1 MMKKKSGRVTLQQVA
16 DHAGVSR
23 ATASL
28 IVRNSPSISEAT
40 KKKVQASMQEL
51 GYVYDRI
58 AANLRS
64 QSSST
69 IGVVVTDFANPYYS
83 EFLTG
88 VHHQLEKEGYT
99 VFLAT
104 TFDSDAK
111 QDKLLS
117 TMLEH
122 RVGGVILCPVSD
134 NSPATVKKIR
144 QWNVPIVTAV
154 REIPDLHCDYVGI
167 NYEKGVEMAIDHLIE
182 NGHTRIAFL
191 GGLSDSSAWKKRFEG
206 YTAAHGKADLSIDE
220 TLIFQSPVTREG
232 GAQAL
237 DASLKHDN
245 PPTAVFCFND
255 LVAFGVMQRMRE
267 LNLQPG
273 TDLSVVGFDNVL
285 EAATFYP
292 SLTTV
297 ESFPKHIGTNAAN
310 LLHKRIKDQA
320 REEERI
326 ILEPELFV
334 RTSSGKKPNL

>member
-1 MMKKKSGRVTLQQVA
+1 MRMKKSGRVTLQQVA

-40 KKKVQASMQEL
+40 RKKVLASMEEL

-104 TFDSDAK
+104 TFDSDTK
-111 QDKLLS
+111 QDNLLS

-134 NSPATVKKIR
+134 NSPASIGKIL
-144 QWNVPIVTAV
+144 QLDVPIVTAV

-167 NYEKGVEMAIDHLIE
+167 NYKKGVEMAIDHLIE

-191 GGLSDSSAWKKRFEG
+191 GGISDSSAWKKRFEG
-206 YTAAHGKADLSIDE
+206 YAAAHKKAGLAVDE
-220 TLIFQSPVTREG
+220 SLIFQSPVTREG
-232 GAQAL
+232 GARTL
-237 DASLKHDN
+237 DTSLKHEA

-273 TDLSVVGFDNVL
+273 RDLSVVGFDNVL
-285 EAATFYP
+285 EAETFYP

-297 ESFPKHIGTNAAN
+297 EAFPKHIGINAAD
-310 LLHKRIKDQA
+310 LLHKRIKDHMRDQ
-320 REEERI
+320 ERI

-334 RTSSGKKPNL
+334 RASSGKNQL